1 MTRKNSLEIGAVA
14 PDFTSNDQ
22 NGKKIKLS
30 DLKGKKV
37 LLSFHPLAWTPVCD
51 IQMRTLELKYEIL
64 EKMNVIPIGISID
77 SQYTKNAWAK
87 AMGITKTSL
96 IADFWPHGEIAKKYD
111 LFIEKLGF
119 SGRANILID
128 EKGLIELVK
137 IYDIPEIPDI
147 EEIINFIG
155 N

>member
-1 MTRKNSLEIGAVA
+1 MNRTNLLEIGAVA
-14 PDFTSNDQ
+14 PDFTANDQ
-22 NGKKIKLS
+22 NGKEIKLS

-51 IQMRTLELKYEIL
+51 IQMRSLELKYDIF
-64 EKMNVIPIGISID
+64 EKMNVVPIGISID
-77 SQYTKNAWAK
+77 SQYTKSAWAK
-87 AMGITKTSL
+87 SMGITKTSL

-128 EKGLIELVK
+128 EKGLIELIK
-137 IYDIPEIPDI
+137 IYDIPEIPNI
-147 EEIINFIG
+147 EEIIKFIG